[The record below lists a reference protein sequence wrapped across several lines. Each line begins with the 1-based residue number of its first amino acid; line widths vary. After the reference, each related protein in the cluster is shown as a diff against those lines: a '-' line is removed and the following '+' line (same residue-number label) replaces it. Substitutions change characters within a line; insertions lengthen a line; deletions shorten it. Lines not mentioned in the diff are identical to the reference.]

1 MATLDLPAAAKR
13 RSGCQEREGLP
24 ASDVSSLEAVAA
36 ELRGMLAERDEQLS
50 EQSLIAA
57 REEGKI
63 MQRQLGSE
71 LACAVAREEQL
82 REKLAAGRQELEQ
95 RDEELGEAEQKLKQV
110 EEQERRLR
118 KKEDCSRSR
127 ELQLQQTEADYTA
140 HLNKLRY
147 DIHRAR
153 EQGNE
158 KVAML
163 RRALEREETK
173 EVLLE
178 EPSLALKELAIK
190 NLQAQLTTSQ
200 QIVATLEASIEECR
214 SVAGERHQKVEA
226 LLLKSTGLETTGE
239 ALDKDA
245 ALQSEL
251 VASEGRVQEL
261 ALQTAQLRQ
270 VDSLAA
276 GLESQLSQSGQ
287 MVSDMEAA
295 LATAQAQVDDAEEAC
310 VRACQEPP
318 EAARAERRLWEAQLL
333 SSRKAEEEAEAH
345 AAQLEEE
352 LRVFGSISMRPQT
365 RLRQVHSSPPM
376 EATAS
381 PQRLEELQR
390 QLKELRS
397 GGGAPRRTASEDF
410 FQLQAALDAKGRR
423 LQLLMAANRKAPH
436 RTAEGPNENTL
447 RSAHSANVAA
457 DHGSTHDGV
466 YGLGG
471 ATTRCAS
478 LRAQADST
486 IAAVR
491 RVQMTAERQVAGF
504 AAARTRAEELSTQ
517 AMCRAARAEVSLE
530 AARAAAAAAIRAA
543 GEAAKAETAAA
554 VRAANEASR
563 ADTAAAIRAATE
575 AARAEAVAAVR
586 AADEASRA
594 DTAAAIR
601 LRGTPQAT
609 EPSFQAMSSA
619 ARAFVSATGLMK
631 LPAEQAHAKAQK
643 LRDTLF
649 DRIRRGF
656 EKLPQMISLQDA
668 QQIIR
673 FCDREYDTGDKV
685 RAPPPSHLLDPGNVA
700 PSTPDGA
707 PPTLPGAL
715 AAARA
720 RRDED
725 DVPPHRRGVQPL
737 RCAIRKGPSGV
748 VMNSQRGIQFGPYG
762 PRISQ
767 VKVATYKASGDT
779 LWFLRPGAYV
789 SCDACLKAVPH
800 SRGSLQGASQ
810 RSRFAW
816 DEFLCTDCRRGERD
830 LKDLAVTKLPQA
842 VALAGHL
849 ARVWVEV
856 GQQEAGAES
865 FGSFVSRAR
874 SRSGQSGQEGKNTSH
889 SRSGKKAE
897 NTDYSPNRGEGEM
910 EHRDRSKESQS
921 ERGIK
926 SQDRDEKRTRSRTCH
941 DAGTMNQ
948 ERNEKSRRVWQQ
960 DEEDTDGQPQD
971 EEDTEGQQ
979 QDMEDTEGQQQDEE
993 DSQDQQS
1000 DGESNS
1006 VTCCCDRC
1014 ITLPVRSR
1022 VRCVCRLCHKGL
1034 APTFRRAI
1042 AAAAAV
1048 CQVRGVDAA
1057 TKLSE
1062 ATHSWSA
1069 GQSLR
1074 QGMHMFAAV
1083 GAATVVI
1090 VILVLAASAAW
1101 RTRAAGPTQ
1110 GGGRA
1115 AARRSKRQLTVPLGV
1130 RRRPPARNRVGG
1142 EQKACGGT
1150 MPTEVEGLARE
1161 IVEGVAAMAA
1171 ERPPGDPRR
1180 WQRAIEEDSALAV
1193 ESVYGHIQP
1202 GDAAVPVFVTK
1213 TGRGGDSGW
1222 PPVAGAAHAM
1232 ASDSG
1237 WPPRAGAAHAVA
1249 SNSGWPPFAGAA
1261 HAMTR
1266 RAAAA
1271 KDFGE
1276 HVVAPRWKASIQD
1289 FGEHVVAP
1297 RWKAS
1302 IQDFGEH
1309 VVAPR
1314 WRQQKASTQ
1323 DFGEH
1328 VVAPRWRQQ
1337 KASNQDFGEHVVVPR
1352 WRQKKAS
1359 AEDFGERV
1367 VVPRWRQKKAS
1378 AENFGE
1384 HVVVP
1389 RWRQMSR
1396 SRRRSGKKA
1405 SIQDFGEQL
1414 GDSIAEPQGE
1424 KATQE
1429 ATEATEVTV
1438 GPAASYAELKRA
1450 LRNRLARSLSLGRRA
1465 STMTDGCPR
1474 WGRKSQSARTTR
1486 DSRRGWA
1493 IPGLSAGGFNAEGA
1507 DRDGGAL
1514 ERLRVVAGDG
1524 PVSANEAQAAGS
1536 WLSSAT
1542 EALACAVRRGFVLD
1556 RSRFQVLPH
1565 WCLTPWMARQWTS
1578 GMSNLRP
1585 GRRGGFA
1592 AAATSSRCPVRGA
1605 SDSLNQCAS
1614 RELTQHFCGGAK

>member
-1 MATLDLPAAAKR
+1 
-13 RSGCQEREGLP
+13 
-24 ASDVSSLEAVAA
+24 
-36 ELRGMLAERDEQLS
+36 
-50 EQSLIAA
+50 
-57 REEGKI
+57 
-63 MQRQLGSE
+63 
-71 LACAVAREEQL
+71 
-82 REKLAAGRQELEQ
+82 
-95 RDEELGEAEQKLKQV
+95 
-110 EEQERRLR
+110 
-118 KKEDCSRSR
+118 
-127 ELQLQQTEADYTA
+127 
-140 HLNKLRY
+140 
-147 DIHRAR
+147 
-153 EQGNE
+153 
-158 KVAML
+158 
-163 RRALEREETK
+163 
-173 EVLLE
+173 
-178 EPSLALKELAIK
+178 
-190 NLQAQLTTSQ
+190 
-200 QIVATLEASIEECR
+200 
-214 SVAGERHQKVEA
+214 
-226 LLLKSTGLETTGE
+226 
-239 ALDKDA
+239 
-245 ALQSEL
+245 
-251 VASEGRVQEL
+251 
-261 ALQTAQLRQ
+261 
-270 VDSLAA
+270 
-276 GLESQLSQSGQ
+276 
-287 MVSDMEAA
+287 
-295 LATAQAQVDDAEEAC
+295 
-310 VRACQEPP
+310 
-318 EAARAERRLWEAQLL
+318 
-333 SSRKAEEEAEAH
+333 
-345 AAQLEEE
+345 
-352 LRVFGSISMRPQT
+352 
-365 RLRQVHSSPPM
+365 
-376 EATAS
+376 
-381 PQRLEELQR
+381 
-390 QLKELRS
+390 
-397 GGGAPRRTASEDF
+397 
-410 FQLQAALDAKGRR
+410 
-423 LQLLMAANRKAPH
+423 
-436 RTAEGPNENTL
+436 
-447 RSAHSANVAA
+447 
-457 DHGSTHDGV
+457 
-466 YGLGG
+466 
-471 ATTRCAS
+471 
-478 LRAQADST
+478 
-486 IAAVR
+486 
-491 RVQMTAERQVAGF
+491 
-504 AAARTRAEELSTQ
+504 
-517 AMCRAARAEVSLE
+517 MCRAARAEVSLE

-601 LRGTPQAT
+601 AARKAAQAETAAAIRLAEEENERIRRNAKSIIQRLKGTPQAT

-673 FCDREYDTGDKV
+673 FCDSEYDTGDKV
-685 RAPPPSHLLDPGNVA
+685 KAPPSRHLLDPGNVA

-707 PPTLPGAL
+707 PPTFPGAL
-715 AAARA
+715 AAAGA
-720 RRDED
+720 RRDEE

-810 RSRFAW
+810 RSRFTW
-816 DEFLCTDCRRGERD
+816 DEFLCTDCRPPNTAMGAEV
-830 LKDLAVTKLPQA
+830 LGTKE
-842 VALAGHL
+842 
-849 ARVWVEV
+849 RVWVEV

-979 QDMEDTEGQQQDEE
+979 QDEE

-1000 DGESNS
+1000 DGGSTS

-1048 CQVRGVDAA
+1048 CQAQGADAA

-1074 QGMHMFAAV
+1074 QGVHMFAAV

-1090 VILVLAASAAW
+1090 VILVLAAAAAW

-1115 AARRSKRQLTVPLGV
+1115 AARRSKRQLIVPPGV
-1130 RRRPPARNRVGG
+1130 RRRPPTRDSVGG
-1142 EQKACGGT
+1142 EPRACGEM
-1150 MPTEVEGLARE
+1150 MPTEVEELARE

-1180 WQRAIEEDSALAV
+1180 WQRAVEEDSAPAV

-1213 TGRGGDSGW
+1213 TGRGSDSGW
-1222 PPVAGAAHAM
+1222 PPVAGAAQAM

-1237 WPPRAGAAHAVA
+1237 WPPLAGAAHAVT

-1276 HVVAPRWKASIQD
+1276 HVV
-1289 FGEHVVAP
+1289 V
-1297 RWKAS
+1297 
-1302 IQDFGEH
+1302 
-1309 VVAPR
+1309 PR
-1314 WRQQKASTQ
+1314 WRQKKASI
-1323 DFGEH
+1323 
-1328 VVAPRWRQQ
+1328 
-1337 KASNQDFGEHVVVPR
+1337 QDFGEHVVVPR

-1359 AEDFGERV
+1359 IQD
-1367 VVPRWRQKKAS
+1367 
-1378 AENFGE
+1378 FGE

-1389 RWRQMSR
+1389 KDQWTR
-1396 SRRRSGKKA
+1396 
-1405 SIQDFGEQL
+1405 L

-1429 ATEATEVTV
+1429 ATEATEVTL
-1438 GPAASYAELKRA
+1438 GPTASYAELKRA

-1474 WGRKSQSARTTR
+1474 WGRKSHSARTTR

-1493 IPGLSAGGFNAEGA
+1493 VPGLSAGGFSAEGA
-1507 DRDGGAL
+1507 DREGGAL

-1524 PVSANEAQAAGS
+1524 PVSANEAQAAGN

-1565 WCLTPWMARQWTS
+1565 WCLTQWMARQWTS

-1592 AAATSSRCPVRGA
+1592 AAATSSRTSVTALETANRVDTTFSAEVPVPVLAASVSDETVAHGA
-1605 SDSLNQCAS
+1605 QMKL
-1614 RELTQHFCGGAK
+1614 